1 MLTSRV
7 HKCLQKACDKHYKR
21 VAMTALGT
29 GSLGY
34 PPKFVARTMLSAV
47 ADFMEQ
53 ERITLENVNI
63 VIFPADQDSLK
74 VSFMSFFSLCC
85 SESS

>member
-1 MLTSRV
+1 
-7 HKCLQKACDKHYKR
+7 
-21 VAMTALGT
+21 
-29 GSLGY
+29 
-34 PPKFVARTMLSAV
+34 MLSAV

-74 VSFMSFFSLCC
+74 VSFMSFFVLCC